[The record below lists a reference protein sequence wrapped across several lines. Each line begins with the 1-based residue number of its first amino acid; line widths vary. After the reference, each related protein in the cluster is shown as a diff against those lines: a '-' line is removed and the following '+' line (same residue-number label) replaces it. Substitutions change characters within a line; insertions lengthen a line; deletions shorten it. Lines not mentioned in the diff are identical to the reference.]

1 MMSPLRGQSD
11 RSGESEDSK
20 ANKANKDA
28 FVQAQ
33 LL

>member
-20 ANKANKDA
+20 ANKDA